1 MMPAQDKSDGEQ
13 TDLLHLEKYLKSSTN
28 VALKTCLQMTILPQT
43 KYSIQ
48 QEVVYNSRR
57 TEKIDRLN
65 MVSSRHPYIY
75 NTEAS
80 RSD

>member
-28 VALKTCLQMTILPQT
+28 VALKTCLQMTILS

-57 TEKIDRLN
+57 TKKIDRLN